1 MEYIVPLWGS
11 LQNMQLQWVS
21 IFVMKLVLVVLV
33 VVQKM
38 D

>member
-11 LQNMQLQWVS
+11 LQNMQPQWLS
-21 IFVMKLVLVVLV
+21 IFVMKLVLVV
-33 VVQKM
+33 VQKM